1 MPEDAKCPER
11 ELRGT
16 GAAPGERRRTQRS
29 GGKLIRRLDRRKIQ
43 RVRAESE
50 ERDGNHGGGE
60 AIGEI

>member
-1 MPEDAKCPER
+1 M
-11 ELRGT
+11 RGT

-29 GGKLIRRLDRRKIQ
+29 RGKLIRRLYGRKIQ